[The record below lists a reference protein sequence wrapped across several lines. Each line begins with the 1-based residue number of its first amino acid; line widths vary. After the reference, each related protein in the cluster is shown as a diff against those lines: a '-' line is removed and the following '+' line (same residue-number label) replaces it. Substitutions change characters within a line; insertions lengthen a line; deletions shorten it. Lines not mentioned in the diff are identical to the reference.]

1 MSCLFLCHVL
11 PLLFYAKLKGINN
24 NASNN
29 NKGEQQ
35 QQQQGHIALGCVVVA
50 VEAALIK
57 IARAAD
63 AASGSERKVGRGAFP
78 GKCSK
83 YTG

>member
-24 NASNN
+24 NGSNN

-35 QQQQGHIALGCVVVA
+35 QQQHGHIALGCVVVVA

-63 AASGSERKVGRGAFP
+63 AASGSERKVGRG
-78 GKCSK
+78 
-83 YTG
+83 

>member
-1 MSCLFLCHVL
+1 M
-11 PLLFYAKLKGINN
+11 FYAKLKGINN
-24 NASNN
+24 NGSNN
-29 NKGEQQ
+29 NKGELQQ
-35 QQQQGHIALGCVVVA
+35 KQGHIALGCVVVA

-63 AASGSERKVGRGAFP
+63 AASGSERKKEGRGWRGAFP

>member
-1 MSCLFLCHVL
+1 M
-11 PLLFYAKLKGINN
+11 FYAKLKGINN
-24 NASNN
+24 NGSNN
-29 NKGEQQ
+29 NKGELQQ
-35 QQQQGHIALGCVVVA
+35 KQGYIALGCVVVA

-63 AASGSERKVGRGAFP
+63 AASGSERKEGRGWSGAFP

>member
-1 MSCLFLCHVL
+1 ML

-24 NASNN
+24 NGSNN
-29 NKGEQQ
+29 NKGELQQ
-35 QQQQGHIALGCVVVA
+35 EQQGHIALGCVVVA

-63 AASGSERKVGRGAFP
+63 AASGSERMVEGRGRRGAFP